1 LKNFIWFKDL
11 KHIYYL
17 IINFGISIMKKLS
30 DQECR
35 GGDNKT
41 KYNV

>member
-1 LKNFIWFKDL
+1 
-11 KHIYYL
+11 
-17 IINFGISIMKKLS
+17 MKKLS

-41 KYNV
+41 KYNVLHPWSEYNLDIMNIYGLDLS